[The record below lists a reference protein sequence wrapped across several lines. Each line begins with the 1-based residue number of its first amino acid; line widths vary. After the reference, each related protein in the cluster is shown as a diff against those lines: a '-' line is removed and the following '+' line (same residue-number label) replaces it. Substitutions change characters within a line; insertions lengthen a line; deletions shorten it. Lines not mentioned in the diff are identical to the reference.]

1 MPASTIMIVVSTGLL
16 IYWFRYTCRLILN
29 AKPARDY
36 TQQVAA
42 ANELRFLQIEE
53 DLPFVRGRRQL
64 DNLEKTLERDYR
76 LLSFLLRHTATLQPE
91 TDGLEQNMLML
102 HFNLLRAYYSLICAI
117 SQSKGRLAI
126 QEMGRV
132 VSYFANRMGERAARA
147 AVAH

>member
-1 MPASTIMIVVSTGLL
+1 MIVVSTGLL

-29 AKPARDY
+29 AQPARDY

-42 ANELRFLQIEE
+42 ANELRFLQIQE
-53 DLPFVRGRRQL
+53 DLPFVRGRSQL

-76 LLSFLLRHTATLQPE
+76 VLSFLLRHTATLQPE

-117 SQSKGRLAI
+117 SQSKGRVAI
-126 QEMGRV
+126 QEMGRI
-132 VSYFANRMGERAARA
+132 VSYFANRMGERAAA
-147 AVAH
+147 AVH